1 MIHFTHDRHELI
13 FTPETGAVQMRLDGR
28 GLIDTL
34 SYDERM
40 KLSLA
45 LWASVPQEVRRQPRP
60 AR

>member
-28 GLIDTL
+28 GLIDVL
-34 SYDERM
+34 SYEERM

-45 LWASVPQEVRRQPRP
+45 LWASVPKEQRAKR
-60 AR
+60 